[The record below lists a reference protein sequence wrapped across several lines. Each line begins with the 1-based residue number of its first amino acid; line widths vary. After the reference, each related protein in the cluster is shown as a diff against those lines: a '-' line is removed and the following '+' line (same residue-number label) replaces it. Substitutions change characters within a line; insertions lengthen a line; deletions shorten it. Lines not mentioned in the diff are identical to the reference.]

1 MGFLRDALNLGYI
14 TLDQY
19 DDMSEEWSE
28 LGYRARDMGDTE
40 AFQKMMEDFL
50 DLGFLDL
57 ADAVFTEYNA
67 SISFY
72 EELYGYSIYYD
83 IGVSRWR
90 DVSSGKFVIDPYE
103 TIREE

>member
-19 DDMSEEWSE
+19 DDMAEEWSE
-28 LGYRARDMGDTE
+28 LGYRARDMGDVE

-57 ADAVFTEYNA
+57 AEAVYLEYDRA
-67 SISFY
+67 IAFY
-72 EELYGYSIYYD
+72 EDMYPSIYYD
-83 IGVSRWR
+83 IGLSRWR

>member
-1 MGFLRDALNLGYI
+1 MGLLRDAVNLGYI

-19 DDMSEEWSE
+19 DDMAEEWSD
-28 LGYRARDMGDTE
+28 LGYDARHLGDVE
-40 AFQKMMEDFL
+40 ALQSMMNDFL

-57 ADAVFTEYNA
+57 AEAVFTQYDA

-90 DVSSGKFVIDPYE
+90 DVSTGKFVADPYE
-103 TIREE
+103 YIRE